1 MVAKQS
7 GRSFGLRT
15 IEEFLFYEAK
25 LLDKRE
31 FEKWLTLFTKTASYW
46 VPISRSQEN
55 PHDTISIIYDDR
67 KLLETRVR
75 RLQNVNIHA
84 QNPPSCTSRIVG
96 NILIEKIEE
105 KPKTF
110 FVSSQFQM
118 VEFRGDDQRLFA
130 GHSFHCLTKNKEKL
144 YIKSKRVDLVNAEGM
159 NEGITIPF

>member
-1 MVAKQS
+1 MLVKQS
-7 GRSFGLRT
+7 AGSLGVRA

-25 LLDKRE
+25 LLDERE
-31 FEKWLTLFTKTASYW
+31 FGKWLTLFTKTAWYW

-55 PHDTISIIYDDR
+55 PRDTVSIIYDDR

-75 RLQNVNIHA
+75 RLQNPNIHA
-84 QNPPSCTSRIVG
+84 QNPPSRTSRIIG
-96 NILIEKIEE
+96 NILMEKIDE
-105 KPKTF
+105 KTETY

-130 GHSFHCLTKNKEKL
+130 GHSFHCLTRKKEKL
-144 YIKSKRVDLVNAEGM
+144 YIESKRVDLVNAEGM